1 MTSTPHDSSPETLCE
16 RFATAAAEGD
26 LDGILTLYAVDAV
39 VTLPRGREAAGTTAI
54 RAAYAAA
61 LAAGAD
67 LCGGGVAS
75 SRAVVMGH
83 VAMTSTTGL
92 DGQVRTQ
99 VARREPSG
107 EWVWF
112 RDSRH
117 LCDVD
122 AALPGAGGGECGAAA
137 PAA

>member
-1 MTSTPHDSSPETLCE
+1 MTSTPRDSGPETLCE
-16 RFATAAAEGD
+16 RFATLVAHGD
-26 LDGILTLYAVDAV
+26 LDGITGLYAVDAV

-54 RAAYAAA
+54 RAAFAAA

-75 SRAVVMGH
+75 SRAVVMGD

-99 VARREPSG
+99 VARREPCG
-107 EWVWF
+107 RWVWF

-122 AALPGAGGGECGAAA
+122 AALPGSGDGECGTA